1 MKLHTSFKMA
11 CGYILLTA
19 LLIGSIYY
27 VYHQTASLTRMTGNE
42 EVLAARRKATHRLV
56 GQLLEAENIGQNI
69 HFGHWSAYRQYVDC
83 LAEVKQTI
91 AALDSSFTDSLQKAR
106 LDTLSALLEEK
117 RGNMGKLVAI
127 VHFDRDALERKYHA
141 MRGELEHKMDGIKQD
156 LMKYV
161 NSKVSKFSRISVVE
175 ERSED
180 FEKTPTHKI
189 KRFLYTK
196 KNHSSLG

>member
-91 AALDSSFTDSLQKAR
+91 AALDSSFTDSL
-106 LDTLSALLEEK
+106 
-117 RGNMGKLVAI
+117 
-127 VHFDRDALERKYHA
+127 
-141 MRGELEHKMDGIKQD
+141 
-156 LMKYV
+156 
-161 NSKVSKFSRISVVE
+161 
-175 ERSED
+175 
-180 FEKTPTHKI
+180 
-189 KRFLYTK
+189 
-196 KNHSSLG
+196 

>member
-1 MKLHTSFKMA
+1 MKFHTSFKMA

-117 RGNMGKLVAI
+117 RGNMGKLVA
-127 VHFDRDALERKYHA
+127 ALESDPANKVYHQQINLLIQ
-141 MRGELEHKMDGIKQD
+141 RQD
-156 LMKYV
+156 TIV
-161 NSKVSKFSRISVVE
+161 QQPRISRQIIQKDRSYTVE
-175 ERSED
+175 EPRRNFFQRLAD
-180 FEKTPTHKI
+180 AFHKPAPDTTEVKQTVQI
-189 KRFLYTK
+189 L
-196 KNHSSLG
+196 